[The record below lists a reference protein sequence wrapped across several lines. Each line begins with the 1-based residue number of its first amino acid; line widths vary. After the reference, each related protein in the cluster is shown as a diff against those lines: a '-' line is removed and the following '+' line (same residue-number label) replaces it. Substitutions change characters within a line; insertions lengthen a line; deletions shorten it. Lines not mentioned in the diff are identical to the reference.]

1 MIEHPSLET
10 ATSGSIRF
18 NTDSSRLEI
27 YNGNQWWQ
35 IEATSPE
42 LQTGGTRGVF
52 IGGGSPYAIDYINVD
67 VTADAIDFGDS
78 LSNAGYVA
86 AASSRTRAIGGG
98 DAPSSTNTI
107 QFITIASTGNG
118 QDFGDMTTTAHAR
131 SAVSNG
137 TRGIIAG
144 GNVSPTD
151 GNATNIIDYVTIA
164 QLGDAVDFGD
174 AVSAKRDRA
183 SCASPTRGVLAAGY
197 NGDPVSG
204 SQTNA
209 IEYITMSTL
218 GNGADFG
225 DLTEARM
232 GGGGASNAVRGI
244 FGGGHPGKTVMD
256 SIEIATLGNA
266 TDFGDLIRGQ
276 FRGGTASSPTRYVY
290 FGGNNSPYREI
301 QYVQFSTRGN
311 AIDFGDYSPS
321 NQRYDI
327 NEGGC
332 SNGHGG
338 LG

>member
-1 MIEHPSLET
+1 MSVQ
-10 ATSGSIRF
+10 SGSIRF
-18 NTDSSRLEI
+18 NTDSSKLEI
-27 YNGNQWWQ
+27 YNGEQWWE
-35 IEATSPE
+35 IDTTSPYE
-42 LQTGGTRGVF
+42 QTGGTRGVF
-52 IGGGSPYAIDYINVD
+52 IGGGSPYAIDFINISTLGD
-67 VTADAIDFGDS
+67 SATFGTS

-86 AASSRTRAIGGG
+86 AASSRTRGIGGG

-107 QFITIASTGNG
+107 QFITFASTGDG

-137 TRGIIAG
+137 TRGVIAC

-151 GNATNIIDYVTIA
+151 GNGTNIIDYVTIA
-164 QLGDAVDFGD
+164 QLGNAVDFGD
-174 AVSAKRDRA
+174 AVSNKRDRA
-183 SCASPTRGVLAAGY
+183 SCASPTRGVLAGGY

-232 GGGGASNAVRGI
+232 GGGGASNAIRGI
-244 FGGGHPGKTVMD
+244 FGGGHPAKDVMD

-266 TDFGDLIRGQ
+266 VDFGDLIRGQ
-276 FRGGTASSPTRYVY
+276 FRGGTASSSTRYVY
-290 FGGNNSPYREI
+290 FGGNNSPYREM

-311 AIDFGDYSPS
+311 AIDYVAQKLILRFIQSLSQPTYIFCNAVAP
-321 NQRYDI
+321 
-327 NEGGC
+327 
-332 SNGHGG
+332 
-338 LG
+338 

>member
-1 MIEHPSLET
+1 MTEQPPIQPT
-10 ATSGSIRF
+10 PAGAFRF
-18 NTDSSRLEI
+18 NTDSAKLE
-27 YNGNQWWQ
+27 YFDGNQYVN
-35 IEATSPE
+35 ITTDSPE
-42 LQTGGTRGVF
+42 QHTGGTRGVF
-52 IGGGSPYAIDYINVD
+52 IGGGSPYAIDMIQVD
-67 VTADAIDFGDS
+67 TTGSISDFGTS

-107 QFITIASTGNG
+107 QFITIASTGDG

-137 TRGIIAG
+137 TRGIIAC

-151 GNATNIIDYVTIA
+151 GNGTNIIDFVTIA
-164 QLGDAVDFGD
+164 QLGNAVDFGD
-174 AVSAKRDRA
+174 AVSNKRDRA

-204 SQTNA
+204 SQTNS

-218 GNGADFG
+218 GNGSDFG

-244 FGGGHPGKTVMD
+244 FGGGHPAKTVMD

-290 FGGNNSPYREI
+290 YGGNNSPYREI
-301 QYVQFSTRGN
+301 QYVQFSTRGD

>member
-1 MIEHPSLET
+1 MIEYPSQDKPS
-10 ATSGSIRF
+10 SGSIRF

-27 YNGNQWWQ
+27 YNGDQWFD
-35 IEATSPE
+35 IDSTSPKE
-42 LQTGGTRGVF
+42 QTGGTRGVF
-52 IGGGSPYAIDYINVD
+52 IGGGSPYAIDFVNISTLGD
-67 VTADAIDFGDS
+67 SATFGTS

-86 AASSRTRAIGGG
+86 AASSRTRGIGGG

-107 QFITIASTGNG
+107 QFITFASTGDG

-137 TRGIIAG
+137 TRGVMAC

-164 QLGDAVDFGD
+164 QLGNAVDFGD

-183 SCASPTRGVLAAGY
+183 SCASPTRGVFASGY

-232 GGGGASNAVRGI
+232 GGGGASNAIRGI
-244 FGGGHPGKTVMD
+244 FGGGHPAKTVMD

-266 TDFGDLIRGQ
+266 VDFGDLIRGQ
-276 FRGGTASSPTRYVY
+276 FRGGTASSSTRYVY
-290 FGGNNSPYREI
+290 FGGNNSPYREM

-311 AIDFGDYSPS
+311 AIEFGDYSPS

-338 LG
+338 L

>member
-1 MIEHPSLET
+1 MEKPSLDSIK
-10 ATSGSIRF
+10 AGAIRF
-18 NTDSSRLEI
+18 NTDSSQMEI
-27 YNGNQWWQ
+27 YDGNQWTG
-35 IEATSPE
+35 ILATSPE

-52 IGGGSPYAIDYINVD
+52 IGGQSPYAIDFVNISSLGD
-67 VTADAIDFGDS
+67 SATFGTS
-78 LSNAGYVA
+78 LSNASYVA

-98 DAPSSTNTI
+98 DAPSNTNTI
-107 QFITIASTGNG
+107 QFITFSSTGDG

-137 TRGIIAG
+137 TRGIIAC
-144 GNVSPTD
+144 GNVGSSD
-151 GNATNIIDYVTIA
+151 GNGTNIIDYVTIA
-164 QLGDAVDFGD
+164 QLGNAVDFGD
-174 AVSAKRDRA
+174 AVSNKRDRA

-218 GNGADFG
+218 GNGSDFG

-244 FGGGHPGKTVMD
+244 FAGGHPAKDVMD

-266 TDFGDLIRGQ
+266 VDFGDLIRGQ
-276 FRGGTASSPTRYVY
+276 FRGATASSPTRYVY
-290 FGGNNSPYREI
+290 YGGNNSPFREM

-311 AIDFGDYSPS
+311 AIQFGDYSPS

-338 LG
+338 L

>member
-107 QFITIASTGNG
+107 QFITFASTGNG

-164 QLGDAVDFGD
+164 QLGNAVDFGD
-174 AVSAKRDRA
+174 AVSNKRDRA

-232 GGGGASNAVRGI
+232 GGGGASNAGRGI
-244 FGGGHPGKTVMD
+244 FGGGHPAKDVMD

-266 TDFGDLIRGQ
+266 VDFGDLIRGQ
-276 FRGGTASSPTRYVY
+276 FRGATASSRTRYVY

-301 QYVQFSTRGN
+301 QYVQFSTRGD
-311 AIDFGDYSPS
+311 AVDFGDYSPS

>member
-1 MIEHPSLET
+1 MSVQ
-10 ATSGSIRF
+10 SGSIRF
-18 NTDSSRLEI
+18 NTDSSKLEI
-27 YNGNQWWQ
+27 YNGEQWWE
-35 IEATSPE
+35 IDTTSPYE
-42 LQTGGTRGVF
+42 QTGGTRAVF
-52 IGGGSPYAIDYINVD
+52 IGGGSPYAIDFMNISSLGNSA
-67 VTADAIDFGDS
+67 TFGTS

-86 AASSRTRAIGGG
+86 AASSRTRGIGGG

-107 QFITIASTGNG
+107 QFITFASTGDG

-137 TRGIIAG
+137 TRGVIAC

-164 QLGDAVDFGD
+164 QLGNAVDFGD

-232 GGGGASNAVRGI
+232 GSGGASNAVRGI
-244 FGGGHPGKTVMD
+244 FGGGHPAKTVMD
-256 SIEIATLGNA
+256 SIEIATLGSA

-276 FRGGTASSPTRYVY
+276 FRGGTASSSTKYVY
-290 FGGNNSPYREI
+290 FGGNNSPYREM

-311 AIDFGDYSPS
+311 AIEFGDYSPS

-327 NEGGC
+327 NGGGC

>member
-1 MIEHPSLET
+1 MSVQ
-10 ATSGSIRF
+10 SGSIRF
-18 NTDSSRLEI
+18 NTDSSKLEI
-27 YNGNQWWQ
+27 YNGEQWWE
-35 IEATSPE
+35 IDTTSPYE
-42 LQTGGTRGVF
+42 QTGGTRAVF
-52 IGGGSPYAIDYINVD
+52 IGGGSPYAIDFMNISSLGNSA
-67 VTADAIDFGDS
+67 TFGTS

-86 AASSRTRAIGGG
+86 AASSRTRGIGGG

-107 QFITIASTGNG
+107 QFITFASTGDG

-137 TRGIIAG
+137 TRGVIAC

-164 QLGDAVDFGD
+164 QLGNAVDFGD

-232 GGGGASNAVRGI
+232 GSGGASNAVRGI
-244 FGGGHPGKTVMD
+244 FGGGHPAKTVMD
-256 SIEIATLGNA
+256 SIEIATLGSA

-276 FRGGTASSPTRYVY
+276 FRGGTASSSTRYVY

-301 QYVQFSTRGN
+301 QYVQFATRGN
-311 AIDFGDYSPS
+311 TVDFGDYSPS

>member
-1 MIEHPSLET
+1 MAITVP
-10 ATSGSIRF
+10 AGSIRF
-18 NTDSSRLEI
+18 NTDSSKLEI
-27 YNGNQWWQ
+27 YNGEAWFE
-35 IEATSPE
+35 IDATSPE
-42 LQTGGTRGVF
+42 LQTGGTRAVF
-52 IGGGSPYAIDYINVD
+52 IGGGSPYAIDFMNISSLGNSA
-67 VTADAIDFGDS
+67 TFGTS

-86 AASSRTRAIGGG
+86 AASSRTRGIGGG

-107 QFITIASTGNG
+107 QFITFASTGDG

-151 GNATNIIDYVTIA
+151 GNGTNIIDYVTIA
-164 QLGDAVDFGD
+164 QLGNAVDFGD
-174 AVSAKRDRA
+174 AASSKRDRA
-183 SCASPTRGVLAAGY
+183 SCASPTRGVLAGGY

-232 GGGGASNAVRGI
+232 GGGGASNAIRGI
-244 FGGGHPGKTVMD
+244 FGGGHPAKDVMD

-266 TDFGDLIRGQ
+266 VDFGDLIRGQ
-276 FRGGTASSPTRYVY
+276 FRGGTASSSTRYVY

-301 QYVQFSTRGN
+301 QYVQFATRGN
-311 AIDFGDYSPS
+311 TIDFGDYTSG

>member
-1 MIEHPSLET
+1 MNEIPSLET

-18 NTDSSRLEI
+18 NTDSSKLEI
-27 YNGNQWWQ
+27 YNGDAWWE
-35 IEATSPE
+35 IDSTSPE
-42 LQTGGTRGVF
+42 EQTGGTRGVF
-52 IGGGSPYAIDYINVD
+52 IGGGSPYAIDMIQLN
-67 VTADAIDFGDS
+67 TTGSIADFGTS
-78 LSNAGYVA
+78 LSNAAYVA
-86 AASSRTRAIGGG
+86 AASSRTRGIGGG

-107 QFITIASTGNG
+107 QFITFASTGDG

-151 GNATNIIDYVTIA
+151 GNGTNIIDYVTIA
-164 QLGDAVDFGD
+164 QLGNAVDFGD
-174 AVSAKRDRA
+174 AVSTKRDRG
-183 SCASPTRGVLAAGY
+183 SCASPTRGVLAGGY

-218 GNGADFG
+218 GNGSDFG
-225 DLTEARM
+225 DLTSARM
-232 GGGGASNAVRGI
+232 GGGGASNAIRGI
-244 FGGGHPGKTVMD
+244 FSGGHPSNNVMD
-256 SIEIATLGNA
+256 FLTISTLGNA
-266 TDFGDLIRGQ
+266 QDFGDLFQAQ

-290 FGGNNSPYREI
+290 YGGNVSPYRDI

-311 AIDFGDYSPS
+311 ALDFGDYSPS

>member
-1 MIEHPSLET
+1 MSVQ
-10 ATSGSIRF
+10 SGSIRF
-18 NTDSSRLEI
+18 NTDSSKLEI
-27 YNGNQWWQ
+27 YNGEQWWE
-35 IEATSPE
+35 IDTTSPYE
-42 LQTGGTRGVF
+42 QTGGTRAVF
-52 IGGGSPYAIDYINVD
+52 IGGGSPYAIDFMNISSLGNSA
-67 VTADAIDFGDS
+67 TFGTS

-86 AASSRTRAIGGG
+86 AASSRTRGIGGG

-107 QFITIASTGNG
+107 QFITFASTGDG

-137 TRGIIAG
+137 TRGVIAC

-164 QLGDAVDFGD
+164 QLGNAVDFGD

-218 GNGADFG
+218 GNGSDFG

-232 GGGGASNAVRGI
+232 GGGGASNAIRGI
-244 FGGGHPGKTVMD
+244 FGGGHPAKDVMD

-266 TDFGDLIRGQ
+266 VDFGDLIRGQ
-276 FRGGTASSPTRYVY
+276 FRGGTASSSTRYVY

-301 QYVQFSTRGN
+301 QYVQFATRGN
-311 AIDFGDYSPS
+311 TVDFGDYSPS

>member
-1 MIEHPSLET
+1 MIEYPSQDKPS
-10 ATSGSIRF
+10 SGSIRF

-27 YNGNQWWQ
+27 YNGDQWFD
-35 IEATSPE
+35 IDSTSPKE
-42 LQTGGTRGVF
+42 QTGGTRGVF
-52 IGGGSPYAIDYINVD
+52 IGGGSPYAIDFVNISTLGD
-67 VTADAIDFGDS
+67 SATFGTS

-86 AASSRTRAIGGG
+86 AASSRTRGIGGG

-107 QFITIASTGNG
+107 QFITFASTGDG

-137 TRGIIAG
+137 TRGVMAC

-164 QLGDAVDFGD
+164 QLGNAVDFGD

-183 SCASPTRGVLAAGY
+183 SCASPTRGVFASGY

-232 GGGGASNAVRGI
+232 GGGGASNAIRGI
-244 FGGGHPGKTVMD
+244 FGGGHPAKTVMD

-266 TDFGDLIRGQ
+266 VDFGDLIRGQ
-276 FRGGTASSPTRYVY
+276 FRGGTASSSTRYVY
-290 FGGNNSPYREI
+290 FGGNNSPYREM

-311 AIDFGDYSPS
+311 AIQFGDYSPS

-327 NEGGC
+327 NGGGC

>member
-1 MIEHPSLET
+1 MIENPSLDKP
-10 ATSGSIRF
+10 TSGSIRF

-52 IGGGSPYAIDYINVD
+52 IGGGSPYSIDYINVD

-107 QFITIASTGNG
+107 QFITFASTGNG

-174 AVSAKRDRA
+174 AVSTKRDRA
-183 SCASPTRGVLAAGY
+183 SCASPTRGVLAGGY
-197 NGDPVSG
+197 NGDPVS
-204 SQTNA
+204 STQTNA

-244 FGGGHPGKTVMD
+244 FGGGHPSKDVMD

-266 TDFGDLIRGQ
+266 VDFGDLIRGQ
-276 FRGGTASSPTRYVY
+276 FRGGTASSRTRYVY

-301 QYVQFSTRGN
+301 QYVQFSTRGD
-311 AIDFGDYSPS
+311 AVDFGDYSPS

>member
-1 MIEHPSLET
+1 MSVQ
-10 ATSGSIRF
+10 SGSIRF
-18 NTDSSRLEI
+18 NTDSSKLEI
-27 YNGNQWWQ
+27 YNGEQWWE
-35 IEATSPE
+35 IDTTSPYE
-42 LQTGGTRGVF
+42 QTGGTRAVF
-52 IGGGSPYAIDYINVD
+52 IGGGSPYAIDFMNISSLGNSA
-67 VTADAIDFGDS
+67 TFGTS

-86 AASSRTRAIGGG
+86 AASSRTRGIGGG

-107 QFITIASTGNG
+107 QFITFASTGDG

-137 TRGIIAG
+137 TRGVIAC

-164 QLGDAVDFGD
+164 QLGNAVDFGD

-183 SCASPTRGVLAAGY
+183 SCASPTRGVFAAGY

-218 GNGADFG
+218 GNGSDFG

-232 GGGGASNAVRGI
+232 GGGGASNAIRGI
-244 FGGGHPGKTVMD
+244 FGGGHPAKDVMD

-266 TDFGDLIRGQ
+266 VDFGDLIRGQ
-276 FRGGTASSPTRYVY
+276 FRGGTASSSTRYVY

-301 QYVQFSTRGN
+301 QYVQFATRGN
-311 AIDFGDYSPS
+311 TVDFGDYSPS

>member
-1 MIEHPSLET
+1 MTGL
-10 ATSGSIRF
+10 TSGSIRF
-18 NTDSSRLEI
+18 NTDSSKLEI
-27 YNGNQWWQ
+27 YNGEAWWE
-35 IEATSPE
+35 IDATSPE

-67 VTADAIDFGDS
+67 TTGDALDFGDS
-78 LSNAGYVA
+78 LSDAGYVA
-86 AASSRTRAIGGG
+86 ATSSRTRGIGGG

-107 QFITIASTGNG
+107 QFITFASTGNG

-137 TRGIIAG
+137 TRGIIAC

-151 GNATNIIDYVTIA
+151 GNGTNIIDYVTIA
-164 QLGDAVDFGD
+164 QLGNAVDFGD
-174 AVSAKRDRA
+174 AVSNKRDRA

-244 FGGGHPGKTVMD
+244 FGGGHPAKTVMD

-266 TDFGDLIRGQ
+266 VDFGDLIRGQ

-301 QYVQFSTRGN
+301 QYVQFSSRGN